1 MGLGLIGFL
10 LPNFTR
16 HALDVE
22 QVFVLWICFTPE
34 SSVESN
40 KVVADLKVFASGN
53 YIDFPTYT
61 VDD

>member
-1 MGLGLIGFL
+1 M

-40 KVVADLKVFASGN
+40 KVVADLEVFASGN
-53 YIDFPTYT
+53 YIDFPTYA